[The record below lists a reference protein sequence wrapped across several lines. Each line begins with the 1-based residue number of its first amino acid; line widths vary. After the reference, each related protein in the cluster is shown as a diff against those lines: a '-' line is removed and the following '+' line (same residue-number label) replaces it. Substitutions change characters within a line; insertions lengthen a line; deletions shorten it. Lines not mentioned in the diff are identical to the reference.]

1 MDGIIHFTLTGA
13 RSDDQ
18 GIREVEGRVG
28 SWPFGRSLRYCVG
41 ANCDAIVASETGIIV
56 YGRSTLI
63 ARSRAQIGRHTR
75 RARPLAGIEWLRTLA
90 RH

>member
-28 SWPFGRSLRYCVG
+28 SWPFGHSLRFCVG
-41 ANCDAIVASETGIIV
+41 ANCDAIVSSASGIIV
-56 YGRSTLI
+56 YGRGTLI
-63 ARSRAQIGRHTR
+63 ARSRAQVGRHTR
-75 RARPLAGIEWLRTLA
+75 RARSLAGIEWVRTLA